1 MVEKNECP
9 KVSVIV
15 PVFNVQNYLEEC
27 LDSIVSQTLRE
38 IEIICVDDGSTDRS
52 AEILQRYAQRD
63 TRVKLIHK
71 PNRGYGHTINMGIRY
86 ATGKYIG
93 IVESDDFIRADM
105 FEVLWEKAEKHSLDF
120 IKSDFKYFTGEKS
133 NRITE
138 RVMTCPRLGWYY
150 RIWNASKEPKLLEA
164 NLMNVTGIY
173 RLDFLRKYD
182 IKLNETPGAAFQDTG
197 FWFQVFIFADR
208 MMFIPHAFYYIRRDN
223 PHSSV
228 WNPEQI
234 LKISAEYQFVYNYLS
249 ALPEKY
255 KLFSPYLFKKRI
267 SAYLFSFSNTSIE
280 TKKMFMPLF
289 SREISEAE
297 NKKEISEPLFD
308 RGTLSFMREVKLWEN
323 NKQIPYYRPS
333 RFPWIRFYDCIKENG
348 SFYTFKHL
356 LIKLKLIKKV
366 FE

>member
-1 MVEKNECP
+1 MVGKNECP

-182 IKLNETPGAAFQDTG
+182 IKA
-197 FWFQVFIFADR
+197 
-208 MMFIPHAFYYIRRDN
+208 IPHRKVGAI
-223 PHSSV
+223 
-228 WNPEQI
+228 
-234 LKISAEYQFVYNYLS
+234 
-249 ALPEKY
+249 LPE
-255 KLFSPYLFKKRI
+255 
-267 SAYLFSFSNTSIE
+267 
-280 TKKMFMPLF
+280 
-289 SREISEAE
+289 EI
-297 NKKEISEPLFD
+297 
-308 RGTLSFMREVKLWEN
+308 
-323 NKQIPYYRPS
+323 
-333 RFPWIRFYDCIKENG
+333 
-348 SFYTFKHL
+348 
-356 LIKLKLIKKV
+356 
-366 FE
+366 